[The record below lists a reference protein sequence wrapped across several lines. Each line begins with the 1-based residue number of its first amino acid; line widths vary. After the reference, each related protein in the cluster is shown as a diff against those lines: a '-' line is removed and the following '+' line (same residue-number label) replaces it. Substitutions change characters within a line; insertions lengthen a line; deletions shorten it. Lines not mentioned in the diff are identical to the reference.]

1 MENNITS
8 QEGVVKQ
15 TQIEGIENQD
25 NHINL
30 PKTEEELQA
39 LLQREADR
47 RVSQAQKK
55 WQEKQDAIIK
65 AEKEQVNSCI
75 QVRTDFIKSS
85 FLFVKNSRI
94 ISIRR
99 SFFLL

>member
-1 MENNITS
+1 MEDYNMENNITS

-47 RVSQAQKK
+47 RV
-55 WQEKQDAIIK
+55 E
-65 AEKEQVNSCI
+65 
-75 QVRTDFIKSS
+75 
-85 FLFVKNSRI
+85 
-94 ISIRR
+94 
-99 SFFLL
+99 